1 MSAECV
7 VGVYVGSMKAV
18 AVRAKVEAGGNY
30 RSVSASSRGVS
41 TSAPSPSRIHEASTP
56 AAIITIIH
64 LHCSHQSAGRL
75 LCLHL
80 FIFYISSLY
89 LRDLS
94 CFTFNGCKIDE
105 NQDL

>member
-41 TSAPSPSRIHEASTP
+41 TSAPSPSRIHEASPSPSYTYT
-56 AAIITIIH
+56 ARISLLGDCCVFISLSSIY
-64 LHCSHQSAGRL
+64 L
-75 LCLHL
+75 LC
-80 FIFYISSLY
+80 I
-89 LRDLS
+89 
-94 CFTFNGCKIDE
+94 
-105 NQDL
+105 

>member
-7 VGVYVGSMKAV
+7 VGVYVGSMK

-30 RSVSASSRGVS
+30 RSVSASSRV
-41 TSAPSPSRIHEASTP
+41 SAPSPSRIHEASTP
-56 AAIITIIH
+56 AAIIH

-80 FIFYISSLY
+80 FISSLY

>member
-56 AAIITIIH
+56 AAIAIIH

-80 FIFYISSLY
+80 FISSLY